1 MNVLLVDTNFSSIP
15 IYESLISWGCRVYL
29 IGRNPND
36 FLAKNFPNY
45 IEADYSDLKLL
56 KNIIED
62 YQIQYIVPGCNDHSY
77 QVCAALSKESYTMN
91 IDDLEKTNTL
101 FNKKQF
107 RDFCSKNKLP
117 APKSYTF
124 DEICSDSL
132 ENQIIVKPVDAF
144 SGKGVTRLSG
154 QDIEALNQAVQYAKK
169 SSKDGSCVI
178 EEFVEGQ
185 LYSHTAFIVDGVIVK
200 DFVVEEYGSVNPFV
214 VDTSFL
220 KETFS
225 ELLLND
231 IRENI
236 ANIANLLELSDGLIH
251 TQLIHGQ
258 GKYWLVEITRRCP
271 GDLYS
276 QLIELSTGF
285 NYAEMYASFFIGKK
299 LPVNNKIEINKSII
313 RHTIT
318 QHHDGIFNYIHYKE
332 PLKLERYI
340 SIATNGDQLSPSPNG
355 RIGIL
360 FVDVE
365 TELRKKDLID
375 KFISRQ
381 VYDVEF
387 AGIGE
392 RYE

>member
-36 FLAKNFPNY
+36 FMAKNFPNY
-45 IEADYSDLKLL
+45 IEADYSDLDLL
-56 KNIIED
+56 KNIIEE

-77 QVCAALSKESYTMN
+77 QVCASLSKEKYAVN
-91 IDDLEKTNTL
+91 IDDLEKTNRL
-101 FNKKQF
+101 LNKKQF

-124 DEICSDSL
+124 DEICSAGL
-132 ENQIIVKPVDAF
+132 KKQIIVKPVDAF

-154 QDIEALNQAVQYAKK
+154 LDIEALNHAVQYAKK

-178 EEFVEGQ
+178 EEFIEGQ

-214 VDTSFL
+214 VDTSFV

-225 ELLLND
+225 ELPLND

-236 ANIANLLELSDGLIH
+236 ENIANILELSDGLIH
-251 TQLIHGQ
+251 TQLIVSQ
-258 GKYWLVEITRRCP
+258 GRYWLVEITRRCP

-285 NYAEMYASFFIGKK
+285 NYAQMYASFFIGKK
-299 LPVNNKIEINKSII
+299 LPLNNKIEKNKSII

-318 QHHDGIFNYIHYKE
+318 QHRDGIFNYVHCKE
-332 PLKLERYI
+332 FLKLERYI
-340 SIATNGDQLSPSPNG
+340 SIATNGDHLSPSPNG

-360 FVDVE
+360 FVDAE
-365 TELRKKDLID
+365 T
-375 KFISRQ
+375 
-381 VYDVEF
+381 
-387 AGIGE
+387 
-392 RYE
+392 